1 MSYADY
7 QPLDNNTLSTNN
19 FKLVFSDFP
28 KMEYFVQEFT
38 FPSTSL
44 TTLEQPTPFKN
55 IPTPGNQLNYDTLSF
70 TFSVS
75 EDLLN
80 YIEVYNWMVKSGTP
94 NNYKQYENAKD
105 IRNCTLMIT
114 SNNKNPILNIVF
126 EGAFPVNLSGF
137 NMSVTNTEHTPVT
150 ATAEF
155 AFNTVSF
162 DRHL

>member
-1 MSYADY
+1 MSYVDY
-7 QPLDNNTLSTNN
+7 QPLDNNLLSTNN

-38 FPSTSL
+38 FPSTTI
-44 TTLEQPTPFKN
+44 TTLEQPTPFKSV
-55 IPTPGNQLNYDTLSF
+55 PVPGNQITYDTLTF

-75 EDLLN
+75 EDLSN
-80 YIEVYNWMVKSGTP
+80 YIEVYNWMIKSGTP

-126 EGAFPVNLSGF
+126 EGAFPINLSGF
-137 NMSVTNTEHTPVT
+137 SMSVTNTEYTSVT

-162 DRHL
+162 DKHL